1 MQLFWVKDF
10 EATSL
15 DELLAVMKIGR
26 QSLYDTFGDK
36 RALFMEAP
44 VQYRELVESYVRGCL
59 ADAGRRRRVRLL
71 RNPDRHLQPG
81 QGRPERRRPLRSRH
95 RGRLQEPSQRSVA
108 TAWQREGG

>member
-1 MQLFWVKDF
+1 MQLFWVKGF

-59 ADAGRRRRVRLL
+59 ADAPTVRAAFERLFMQVV
-71 RNPDRHLQPG
+71 DE
-81 QGRPERRRPLRSRH
+81 PEAHEVPPRIARDLWH
-95 RGRLQEPSQRSVA
+95 
-108 TAWQREGG
+108 EGSALT